1 MKRFIKEEYMSKHTL
16 HDVLDAVENE
26 GFDYAMRFYSNWEDV
41 DNEEFQQLYT
51 KYIDAAYELENFL
64 GE

>member
-1 MKRFIKEEYMSKHTL
+1 MSKQTL
-16 HDVLDAVENE
+16 QDVLDAVETE
-26 GFDYAMRFYSNWEDV
+26 GFDYAMRFYSNWKDV

-51 KYIDAAYELENFL
+51 KYIESANELENFL

>member
-1 MKRFIKEEYMSKHTL
+1 MSKHTL
-16 HDVLDAVENE
+16 QDVLDAVENE